1 MFDGLKDMKKLLDQ
15 AKDMKAKMQV
25 VQKEL
30 KSTIVEGTDPGSSVK
45 IVMTGEMDCTE
56 VVILNAE
63 LLSDKA
69 KLETAVKKAVNEAA
83 TKAKNIATQKLS
95 AVSGGLKIPGLT

>member
-15 AKDMKAKMQV
+15 AKDMKAKMQE

-30 KSTIVEGTDPGSSVK
+30 KGTIVEGTDSGNNIKV
-45 IVMTGEMDCTE
+45 VMTGEIECTE
-56 VVILNAE
+56 IKILNSAI
-63 LLSDKA
+63 LSDNA
-69 KLETAVKKAVNEAA
+69 RLEAALKKAVNEAS

-95 AVSGGLKIPGLT
+95 VVSGGLKIPGLT